1 MKIEDQT
8 PDIAEDENSL
18 ERDSDT
24 NIVNDLPA
32 SPVDKIKDGYKAFNN
47 EESTGGFERA
57 D

>member
-8 PDIAEDENSL
+8 AGQENDDNSL

-24 NIVNDLPA
+24 NIVNDAPA
-32 SPVDKIKDGYKAFNN
+32 SPVDKIKEGYF

-57 D
+57 E